1 MNRNP
6 FRTIL
11 LVEDDLID
19 SKADKQQLE
28 SIGYSVITAN
38 NGNTA
43 VEIATAPGS
52 TIDLILMGIALGEG
66 MDGIDAAVE
75 ILKTKHIPIVFLSN
89 IHDTETIRKTENIPS
104 YGFVAKNYNIHTLD
118 ASIKTAF
125 RLFEANIK
133 LIESE
138 PQPRLSEAGIGR
150 IRFLANTA
158 GWEMDYSTKQMT
170 WSDNAYRLFGTDY
183 REINV
188 SFEKFIE
195 YVHPD
200 DRTKMIEFIEEA
212 SRSQEPAEIHIKLQ
226 LKNDTV
232 KFVHIDVE
240 SEFDSAGKACFIHGM
255 MQDITHRVMEEESM
269 KMLLKEKEIMVREA
283 HHRIKNNVGT
293 VTSLVRLQM
302 YSATSPETQKDLQNA
317 IVRLE
322 SVRAVYDM
330 LLNTNEY
337 SAIPLRAYVEE
348 LADIMVSIFPQ
359 SEKIKLR
366 IEVGEFVLP
375 VKKLFPVGAIINE
388 IITNSIQHGFA
399 GRESGEI
406 VISIEQRENKI
417 LMTIR
422 DNGIGLPP
430 DFNMETSAKFGMMII
445 GMLVQQLDGEFSIT
459 SDNGAVNT
467 IIFPV

>member
-6 FRTIL
+6 FKTIL

-28 SIGYSVITAN
+28 SIGYSVITTN
-38 NGNTA
+38 NGKTA
-43 VEIATAPGS
+43 IEIATAPES

-75 ILKTKHIPIVFLSN
+75 ILKTKHIPIVFLST
-89 IHDTETIRKTENIPS
+89 IHDIESIRKTENVPS
-104 YGFVAKNYNIHTLD
+104 YGLVAKNYNIHTLD

-125 RLFEANIK
+125 RLFEANQK
-133 LIESE
+133 LIERV
-138 PQPRLSEAGIGR
+138 PQPRLSESRIGR
-150 IRFLANTA
+150 GRFLANTA
-158 GWEMDYSTKQMT
+158 GWEMDCTTKWMT
-170 WSDNAYRLFGTDY
+170 WTDNAYRLFGK
-183 REINV
+183 EKGEFNV
-188 SFEKFIE
+188 FFEEFVQFI
-195 YVHPD
+195 HPD
-200 DRTKMIEFIEEA
+200 DRIKMSECIEEVC
-212 SRSQEPAEIHIKLQ
+212 RSHKSAEINIKLR
-226 LKNDTV
+226 LHNNTE

-240 SEFDSAGKACFIHGM
+240 AEFDSAGKACFIHGM
-255 MQDITHRVMEEESM
+255 MQDITHRMMEDESM
-269 KMLLKEKEIMVREA
+269 KMLLQEKEIMVREA

-337 SAIPLRAYVEE
+337 SAIPLRAYVEK
-348 LADIMVSIFPQ
+348 LADIMVSIFPE
-359 SEKIKLR
+359 SERIMLR
-366 IEVGEFVLP
+366 IDVGEFVLP

-388 IITNSIQHGFA
+388 IITNSIQHGFT

-406 VISIEQRENKI
+406 VISIEQHENKVI
-417 LMTIR
+417 MTIR

-467 IIFPV
+467 ITFPA